1 MTNTVR
7 NILIV
12 SASVV
17 GTGIINAACYFKGR
31 KDGIA
36 LAAKQTESLNAAP
49 AVSGNVRTS
58 QQQQQHAQ
66 A

>member
-12 SASVV
+12 SASAV
-17 GTGIINAACYFKGR
+17 GTGIISAVSYVQGK
-31 KDGIA
+31 KDGLA
-36 LAAKQTESLNAAP
+36 LAAKRQAELNAAP
-49 AVSGNVRTS
+49 THSSNRRTE
-58 QQQQQHAQ
+58 QAQ

>member
-12 SASVV
+12 SASAV
-17 GTGIINAACYFKGR
+17 GTGIISAVSYVQGK

-36 LAAKQTESLNAAP
+36 LAAKRQAELNAAP
-49 AVSGNVRTS
+49 AAHSGNRRPE
-58 QQQQQHAQ
+58 QAQ